1 MSEGSTHRRSESSP
15 FPSEDDDDKSHSSH
29 SSKEPSAIGQTMEDE
44 ELAIAK
50 EEDLAVFKIRLA
62 VAVSLFFCT
71 VSVGCIVYINTRNQ
85 EQTLFQSDFE
95 DFSMKVLGT
104 FGNTL
109 HQSIAALDIYA
120 VECTSYAKSMNMTWP
135 FVFLPNS
142 ATRFSKVL
150 RLAKA
155 SLVSVIPVVAH
166 SEREEWDV
174 FSMKRGPEWVENN
187 LRVQT
192 GDPGFT
198 GTKLEEYSI
207 SPLWGLGGPLQNQS
221 RYFPVWQQ
229 YPTASSIGPAYN
241 IDFQTKEAISFKEI
255 EEGVVQISNVF
266 NDPVFNT
273 KANFFFR
280 DFVGSDLDVTEPFCD
295 CYYPVFENAPNSV
308 SVQDRMEDSIESDM
322 VAFLSLTFHWR
333 NQLLNTLPLGIDGL
347 VLVVSTTCNSTFTYE
362 INGPDVNFLG
372 YGDHHDLRYDHMTVE
387 SNLLELLSLSSPAIF
402 GSHLPISQEICA
414 YTFRIF
420 PSEKFE
426 GAYISNDPWIYTSIA
441 VFIFVFTSAVF
452 WFYDS
457 LIERRQRKVMSS
469 GKRHAQQTH

>member
-229 YPTASSIGPAYN
+229 YPTASSIALL
-241 IDFQTKEAISFKEI
+241 IT
-255 EEGVVQISNVF
+255 
-266 NDPVFNT
+266 
-273 KANFFFR
+273 
-280 DFVGSDLDVTEPFCD
+280 
-295 CYYPVFENAPNSV
+295 
-308 SVQDRMEDSIESDM
+308 
-322 VAFLSLTFHWR
+322 LTFRLRRPFRSKKLRRVWFKS
-333 NQLLNTLPLGIDGL
+333 QMY
-347 VLVVSTTCNSTFTYE
+347 STTLYLIPKPTFSFVT
-362 INGPDVNFLG
+362 
-372 YGDHHDLRYDHMTVE
+372 
-387 SNLLELLSLSSPAIF
+387 SLEVIWMSLNHSVIATTLYSKMPPIQFPCRIEWKTALNQIWLPFSPSLSIGGTNS
-402 GSHLPISQEICA
+402 
-414 YTFRIF
+414 
-420 PSEKFE
+420 
-426 GAYISNDPWIYTSIA
+426 
-441 VFIFVFTSAVF
+441 
-452 WFYDS
+452 
-457 LIERRQRKVMSS
+457 
-469 GKRHAQQTH
+469 